1 MTKKEFI
8 ELIEDYPDNAEI
20 VVSNYTIAFNV
31 SCVEYHEL
39 WNQIRLSEEQAVKQ
53 MTKEYEWFGYKDMM
67 QLMNA
72 IKAYDYDGWQLVS
85 VGHNGKFYF
94 AVVQRD
100 KIEIE
105 ESEEK

>member
-1 MTKKEFI
+1 MI
-8 ELIEDYPDNAEI
+8 
-20 VVSNYTIAFNV
+20 
-31 SCVEYHEL
+31 
-39 WNQIRLSEEQAVKQ
+39 
-53 MTKEYEWFGYKDMM
+53 KEYKWIGNTYMTN
-67 QLMNA
+67 LMSA

>member
-1 MTKKEFI
+1 M
-8 ELIEDYPDNAEI
+8 
-20 VVSNYTIAFNV
+20 S
-31 SCVEYHEL
+31 
-39 WNQIRLSEEQAVKQ
+39 
-53 MTKEYEWFGYKDMM
+53 
-67 QLMNA
+67 A

-105 ESEEK
+105 ESEEKWNLMLNRKKLTQLL

>member
-1 MTKKEFI
+1 MI
-8 ELIEDYPDNAEI
+8 
-20 VVSNYTIAFNV
+20 
-31 SCVEYHEL
+31 
-39 WNQIRLSEEQAVKQ
+39 
-53 MTKEYEWFGYKDMM
+53 KEYKWIGYKDMM
-67 QLMNA
+67 NLMSA

-85 VGHNGKFYF
+85 VGHSGKFYF

>member
-1 MTKKEFI
+1 MI
-8 ELIEDYPDNAEI
+8 
-20 VVSNYTIAFNV
+20 
-31 SCVEYHEL
+31 
-39 WNQIRLSEEQAVKQ
+39 
-53 MTKEYEWFGYKDMM
+53 KEYKWIGYKDMM
-67 QLMNA
+67 NLMSA

>member
-1 MTKKEFI
+1 MKTIRKDDEKKM
-8 ELIEDYPDNAEI
+8 
-20 VVSNYTIAFNV
+20 S
-31 SCVEYHEL
+31 
-39 WNQIRLSEEQAVKQ
+39 
-53 MTKEYEWFGYKDMM
+53 KEYECFGYKDMM

-105 ESEEK
+105 ESEEKWNLMLNRKKLTQLL

>member
-1 MTKKEFI
+1 M
-8 ELIEDYPDNAEI
+8 
-20 VVSNYTIAFNV
+20 S
-31 SCVEYHEL
+31 
-39 WNQIRLSEEQAVKQ
+39 
-53 MTKEYEWFGYKDMM
+53 KEYECFEYKDMM

-72 IKAYDYDGWQLVS
+72 IKAYNYDGWQLVS

>member
-1 MTKKEFI
+1 MKKVTAEVI
-8 ELIEDYPDNAEI
+8 EKNRYLVTVEVEDNATDGDI
-20 VVSNYTIAFNV
+20 LLLCLNV
-31 SCVEYHEL
+31 RKY
-39 WNQIRLSEEQAVKQ
+39 WMVKK
-53 MTKEYEWFGYKDMM
+53 MSKEYECFGYKDMM

>member
-1 MTKKEFI
+1 
-8 ELIEDYPDNAEI
+8 
-20 VVSNYTIAFNV
+20 
-31 SCVEYHEL
+31 
-39 WNQIRLSEEQAVKQ
+39 
-53 MTKEYEWFGYKDMM
+53 MM
-67 QLMNA
+67 NLMSA
-72 IKAYDYDGWQLVS
+72 IKAYDYDGWQFVS

>member
-1 MTKKEFI
+1 MIKLLLLAITQILLYIVLLTTKKKM
-8 ELIEDYPDNAEI
+8 
-20 VVSNYTIAFNV
+20 S
-31 SCVEYHEL
+31 
-39 WNQIRLSEEQAVKQ
+39 
-53 MTKEYEWFGYKDMM
+53 KEYECFGYKDMM
-67 QLMNA
+67 NLMSA

>member
-1 MTKKEFI
+1 
-8 ELIEDYPDNAEI
+8 
-20 VVSNYTIAFNV
+20 
-31 SCVEYHEL
+31 
-39 WNQIRLSEEQAVKQ
+39 

-105 ESEEK
+105 ESEEKWNLMLNRKKLTQLL